1 MDIDLNIVY
10 VYFIS
15 FLLFRCRLYL
25 RKNTKTYVG
34 LKSLCRSIEGN
45 FFCLHYDLH
54 FDLVIPNKENQMYLK
69 FVFFDCNLSNYQI

>member
-25 RKNTKTYVG
+25 RKNTKTYV
-34 LKSLCRSIEGN
+34 KSLCRSIEGN